1 MKKAILIS
9 AAAAAAVI
17 ISCSNPFE
25 SDLSINVISPP
36 SEGATADDSY
46 IIQWTVKAPD
56 YSNTGILLFV
66 DTDRDPSTG
75 LIQIADTLSTES
87 TGYMWDCS
95 AFPPDAYYVRALVFE
110 GGRHETDY
118 SQGTITVSH

>member
-1 MKKAILIS
+1 MIT
-9 AAAAAAVI
+9 AVI

-25 SDLSINVISPP
+25 SDLSVNVTHPP
-36 SEGATADDSY
+36 SGGATADGSY

-56 YSNTGILLFV
+56 HSNTGILLFV

-95 AFPPDAYYVRALVFE
+95 SFPQDAYYVRALVFE
-110 GGRHETDY
+110 GSRHETDY